1 MTAKN
6 GMSVIDA
13 LHNSVSFTEIEQKVI
28 TYILDHQED
37 VTTMN
42 IGDLSKAT
50 YTSNGT
56 IIRICRK
63 VGCDGF
69 RQLKHELTRD
79 LEVSRFSKK
88 QIDFNTPFGSH
99 QSVPDIIDSMSDL
112 FRETVTI
119 TQHNLKQSQIRE
131 AAQILNH
138 SKRIFIFAIGDSM
151 ITAEAFSNKLV
162 KIGMYTIMAT
172 TYSDQL
178 SVLDGIHED
187 DAALFISYGGA
198 NMIECIDPL
207 KEKKVPIIGI
217 TANASS
223 PIATK
228 SNIGILIPNKE
239 GKTQEK
245 IATFYSQVSISL
257 ILNIIYSLMH
267 ALHQ

>member
-28 TYILDHQED
+28 TYILDHQEE

-131 AAQILNH
+131 AAQILNQVPG
-138 SKRIFIFAIGDSM
+138 IGM
-151 ITAEAFSNKLV
+151 ITFDEKDV
-162 KIGMYTIMAT
+162 
-172 TYSDQL
+172 
-178 SVLDGIHED
+178 VRHEIV
-187 DAALFISYGGA
+187 ASIIKAYEKYEQAQGKGPGA
-198 NMIECIDPL
+198 
-207 KEKKVPIIGI
+207 KR
-217 TANASS
+217 
-223 PIATK
+223 
-228 SNIGILIPNKE
+228 
-239 GKTQEK
+239 
-245 IATFYSQVSISL
+245 
-257 ILNIIYSLMH
+257 
-267 ALHQ
+267 